1 MLHAISTSDWHL
13 EGLFNHFGDEG
24 VDLQLQLLEDVYL
37 YAVERGIKHIFVPG
51 DISDKDKMADATKR
65 KLLMLLRKY
74 DGIVETYY
82 IGGNHDRGDKLNT
95 SVDLIASL
103 AATEWGFLKSF
114 HVFMEPA
121 QLEVE
126 GIVINMLPH
135 PCRESIPHKKPCLNF
150 VHSDIVGAKGDNGL
164 PLRTKRDVNVDPRD
178 YTIGGHIH
186 LYQFLEKRRLVLNG
200 SPYQKNFG
208 ENNDK
213 GFIEFRAGYV
223 KNGRELKVSHRFV
236 PLRQK
241 WEMKTLIISD
251 QQELSSLST
260 DRYLRYR
267 LFFEEGVV
275 VPADLRVRYPNIATM
290 SSSGKGVVRTLNT
303 TGALEV
309 KATSSVVHPSK
320 GLRRFLTRQGMEAQ
334 DIKECGCLLKKALT
348 ELGYEQ
354 R

>member
-24 VDLQLQLLEDVYL
+24 VDMQLSMLESILL
-37 YAVERGIKHIFVPG
+37 YAVERGIKHVFVPG
-51 DISDKDKMADATKR
+51 DITDKDKMTDTTKR
-65 KLLMLLRKY
+65 KLLALLVKY
-74 DGIVETYY
+74 QGIVEIYY

-95 SVDLIASL
+95 SMDLIASL
-103 AATEWGFLKSF
+103 SKEWGFLTSF
-114 HVFMEPA
+114 HIFMEPE
-121 QLEVE
+121 QV
-126 GIVINMLPH
+126 VIDGVVVNMLPH
-135 PCRESIPHKKPCLNF
+135 PCRESIPHKRPCLNF

-186 LYQFLEKRRLVLNG
+186 LYQHLEKRRLILNG

-223 KNGRELKVSHRFV
+223 RGGKELKVSHRFV
-236 PLRQK
+236 PLPQK
-241 WEMKTLIISD
+241 WELRTLLISD

-275 VPADLRVRYPNIATM
+275 VPADLRVRYQNIAQM
-290 SSSGKGVVRTLNT
+290 SSAGKGVVRTLNT

-309 KATSSVVHPSK
+309 KATSTVVHPST
-320 GLRRFLTRQGMEAQ
+320 GLRRFLTQQGMAKN